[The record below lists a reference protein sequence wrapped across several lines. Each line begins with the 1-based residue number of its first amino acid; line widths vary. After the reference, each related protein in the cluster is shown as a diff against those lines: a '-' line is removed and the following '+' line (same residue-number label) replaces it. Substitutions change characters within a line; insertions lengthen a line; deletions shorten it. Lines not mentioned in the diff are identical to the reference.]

1 MTDAAPAGDAARGP
15 ADFSDSAVY
24 GAAPER
30 TALAWQRS
38 GLGVV
43 VGCFLVF
50 RTAIQLG
57 ATAVAVI
64 AGLLGALVAALLVV
78 PSTRFRRSHAAG
90 PWPALTTATVAVIA
104 LGALG
109 ALTAVMVLVRQV
121 PG

>member
-1 MTDAAPAGDAARGP
+1 MT
-15 ADFSDSAVY
+15 VY

-50 RTAIQLG
+50 RTAIGLG
-57 ATAVAVI
+57 ATAVAVV
-64 AGLLGALVAALLVV
+64 AVLLGALVATLLLVV
-78 PSTRFRRSHAAG
+78 VPSARFRRGHPAG
-90 PWPALTTATVAVIA
+90 PFPALTTAVLAVVALGLLGGVTAVI
-104 LGALG
+104 
-109 ALTAVMVLVRQV
+109 VLVRQV

>member
-1 MTDAAPAGDAARGP
+1 MT
-15 ADFSDSAVY
+15 VY

-50 RTAIQLG
+50 RTAVQLG
-57 ATAVAVI
+57 ATAIGVVAV
-64 AGLLGALVAALLVV
+64 LLGALVATLLLVV
-78 PSTRFRRSHAAG
+78 VPSPRFRRGHRAG
-90 PWPALTTATVAVIA
+90 PFPALTAAALAVAA

-109 ALTAVMVLVRQV
+109 TMTAVMVLVRQV

>member
-1 MTDAAPAGDAARGP
+1 MT
-15 ADFSDSAVY
+15 VY

-50 RTAIQLG
+50 RTALALG
-57 ATAVAVI
+57 VVPISVI
-64 AGLLGALVAALLVV
+64 AALLGVLVAALILVVV
-78 PSTRFRRSHAAG
+78 PSARFRRGHAAG
-90 PWPALTTATVAVIA
+90 PWVALATAALVVVG

-109 ALTAVMVLVRQV
+109 GMTAVMVLLRQV

>member
-1 MTDAAPAGDAARGP
+1 MT
-15 ADFSDSAVY
+15 VY

-50 RTAIQLG
+50 RTAIALG
-57 ATAVAVI
+57 VI
-64 AGLLGALVAALLVV
+64 PVGVVAGLLGALVAALLLFVI
-78 PSTRFRRSHAAG
+78 PSARFLRGHTTG
-90 PWPALTTATVAVIA
+90 TWVALTTAALVVVG

-109 ALTAVMVLVRQV
+109 AVTAIILLVRRA

>member
-1 MTDAAPAGDAARGP
+1 MTEN
-15 ADFSDSAVY
+15 SEAVY

-50 RTAIQLG
+50 RTAIVLG
-57 ATAVAVI
+57 VVAVAAI
-64 AGLLGALVAALLVV
+64 AAVLGCLVAALLMFVV
-78 PSTRFRRSHAAG
+78 PSARFRQRPAERTWA
-90 PWPALTTATVAVIA
+90 ALTTAALTVVG

-109 ALTAVMVLVRQV
+109 AVAAIVELVRPT